1 MRTKF
6 TEIGKWVLFNALCLI
21 GTLAF
26 CVLAGENDEMPIGSF
41 CLYKLAAMAVMYLC
55 YCAGKALYAVG
66 LLPRKVTQIIEED
79 EEI

>member
-1 MRTKF
+1 M
-6 TEIGKWVLFNALCLI
+6 LFNALCLI